1 IIEHWA
7 KDGEKDTSKNSRTLP
22 DFEEYAEYSEE
33 EVAETMA
40 KTMEQYMSNTQANYG
55 SGVARPKIEDRDNFE
70 LKGQFLKELRIP
82 TRQIL
87 DSRGAIPSKTNADA
101 KPERLA
107 QKGSYEPQFSEAYS
121 KASHINNSIPLK
133 EKDTGSELAHTKL
146 TVELADMTVKYP
158 KGIAEN
164 VLVGI
169 GKFVFPVDFIILY
182 MPEDIKVPLIL
193 ERPFLSTAR
202 AKIDVYKEHIT
213 LRTGEERSIFKS
225 VKPASSLI
233 KRVDM
238 LSLKERMD
246 LDLEA
251 RLLRDLFVINRSL

>member
-1 IIEHWA
+1 MMAQANQE
-7 KDGEKDTSKNSRTLP
+7 DGVDSGIPTNSQQTPITTQPSSSISKKKQSRRKQRKDTAVTQ
-22 DFEEYAEYSEE
+22 EE
-33 EVAETMA
+33 
-40 KTMEQYMSNTQANYG
+40 TQQ
-55 SGVARPKIEDRDNFE
+55 DN
-70 LKGQFLKELRIP
+70 
-82 TRQIL
+82 
-87 DSRGAIPSKTNADA
+87 
-101 KPERLA
+101 
-107 QKGSYEPQFSEAYS
+107 
-121 KASHINNSIPLK
+121 
-133 EKDTGSELAHTKL
+133 
-146 TVELADMTVKYP
+146 MKYP